1 MSSNSNSNNNNN
13 NSMLDAVRERS
24 QQERRVYVGNLA
36 YTVDWTQLKDFMRQ
50 AGEVVYA
57 DILKLPDGKSKG
69 CGVVE
74 YATAQEARDAVERLS
89 NQFLNGRQ
97 VYVREDRESESRFG
111 AGGSGGRG
119 GPGAAG
125 GYGGRGGGG
134 YGAGGAGGR
143 SFVSI
148 FVGNLPYTA
157 VWQDLKDLFRQAGN
171 VIRADIA
178 LNFDGRSKGCGTVI
192 FENEDDAQNAIR
204 MFNGYDFQGRPLEVR
219 EDRFAP
225 GGRGGAGAGGAG
237 MGGAGGAY
245 GGGGQTFSNRAPP
258 GYRPSPLTDGAGPN
272 GPPSDTIFV
281 SNLPWSTTNQDL
293 VELFITVGTVMQ
305 AEIMFLPDGRAAGT
319 GVVRFD
325 GQMGADAAIE
335 RFQGYNYGK
344 RDLVLSY
351 VRYR

>member
-1 MSSNSNSNNNNN
+1 
-13 NSMLDAVRERS
+13 
-24 QQERRVYVGNLA
+24 
-36 YTVDWTQLKDFMRQ
+36 MRQ

-74 YATAQEARDAVERLS
+74 YATAQEAREAVERLS

-111 AGGSGGRG
+111 AGGSGGTGGPARG
-119 GPGAAG
+119 GPAGPLRVAPLAGGAAN
-125 GYGGRGGGG
+125 YGGRG
-134 YGAGGAGGR
+134 
-143 SFVSI
+143 FVSI

-157 VWQDLKDLFRQAGN
+157 VWQDVKDLFRQAGN
-171 VIRADIA
+171 VVRADIQ
-178 LNFDGRSKGCGTVI
+178 LNFEGRSKGCGTVV
-192 FENEDDAQNAIR
+192 FETEDDAQNAIR

-219 EDRFAP
+219 EDRFAGGP
-225 GGRGGAGAGGAG
+225 PPGRGGAGSGGAG
-237 MGGAGGAY
+237 AGYYNAPPPA
-245 GGGGQTFSNRAPP
+245 FSNRAPT
-258 GYRPSPLTDGAGPN
+258 GYRPSGFTDGAGPN

-293 VELFITVGTVMQ
+293 VELFITVGNVMQ
-305 AEIMFLPDGRAAGT
+305 AEIIFLPDGRSAGT

-325 GQMGADAAIE
+325 SQLAADAAIE